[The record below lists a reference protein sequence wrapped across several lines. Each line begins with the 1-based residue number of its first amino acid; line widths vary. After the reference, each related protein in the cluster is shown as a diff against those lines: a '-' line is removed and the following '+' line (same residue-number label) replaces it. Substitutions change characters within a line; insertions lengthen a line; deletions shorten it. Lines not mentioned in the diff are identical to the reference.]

1 MSAGQGL
8 SPGLL
13 REAFVALS
21 PVTVILT
28 AVIGLAVLFLADSLR
43 SWYRLSHVPGPFW
56 AGFSKA
62 WMVRQSLKGTQPYAI
77 QAANEKYGELHPQ
90 LLLVD
95 RRDSVVQLAGS
106 LVRIGPNE
114 LATDDPKLLRRM
126 MASRSPYSRGPC
138 K

>member
-1 MSAGQGL
+1 MSTDQGL

-21 PVTVILT
+21 PRTVILT
-28 AVIGLAVLFLADSLR
+28 AVVGLAVLFLADSLR
-43 SWYRLSHVPGPFW
+43 TWYRLSHVPGPFW

-90 LLLVD
+90 
-95 RRDSVVQLAGS
+95 QLQLICETQWFNCRVA
-106 LVRIGPNE
+106 RAHWPQ
-114 LATDDPKLLRRM
+114 
-126 MASRSPYSRGPC
+126 
-138 K
+138 